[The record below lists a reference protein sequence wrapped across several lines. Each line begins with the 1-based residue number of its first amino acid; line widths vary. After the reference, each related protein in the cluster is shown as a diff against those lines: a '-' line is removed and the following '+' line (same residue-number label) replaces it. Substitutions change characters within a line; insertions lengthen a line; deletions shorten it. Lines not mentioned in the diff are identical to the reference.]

1 MLVQSLL
8 FGGYAEIPW
17 KHHSG
22 NCCSFA
28 LSLPKNLQK
37 HTLERIRS
45 HKMWP
50 KGFSFLFSPVEFCS
64 WCNKNHSTSII
75 FWVYVSWKI
84 YLAHGNKPS
93 LSFSGKISLSF
104 LPDLISWYKC
114 SDVRLHVKLYNR
126 SWQLLYLL
134 NLLQTIVVKAIH

>member
-1 MLVQSLL
+1 MLVRSLL

-17 KHHSG
+17 TPRGG
-22 NCCSFA
+22 NCRSFA

-37 HTLERIRS
+37 RTLERTGS

-64 WCNKNHSTSII
+64 GCDKNCSTSII

-84 YLAHGNKPS
+84 YLAYGNKPS
-93 LSFSGKISLSF
+93 LSFSGKMFLSF
-104 LPDLISWYKC
+104 PPDLVSWYKC
-114 SDVRLHVKLYNR
+114 RGVPVHMKVYNKRWQQEWSAESSSDGCR
-126 SWQLLYLL
+126 
-134 NLLQTIVVKAIH
+134 